1 MTRPLRIVQPGISP
15 QSIKRKIPVPLWEE
29 CKNTEQPYGGK
40 DSMENKTFDKAA
52 LMLNEP
58 EKIRVYRFGNTVYK
72 VGNFFSKKNT
82 ETMKEILERTIRR
95 EAKSQVKN

>member
-1 MTRPLRIVQPGISP
+1 
-15 QSIKRKIPVPLWEE
+15 
-29 CKNTEQPYGGK
+29 
-40 DSMENKTFDKAA
+40 MENKTFDKAA

-72 VGNFFSKKNT
+72 VGNFFAKKNT

-95 EAKSQVKN
+95 EAKSKVKN

>member
-1 MTRPLRIVQPGISP
+1 
-15 QSIKRKIPVPLWEE
+15 
-29 CKNTEQPYGGK
+29 
-40 DSMENKTFDKAA
+40 MENKTFDKAA

-72 VGNFFSKKNT
+72 VGSFFAKKDT

>member
-1 MTRPLRIVQPGISP
+1 MAQEENVVD
-15 QSIKRKIPVPLWEE
+15 SIKSKYSWVDIVFGTHNLHKLPNILKE
-29 CKNTEQPYGGK
+29 
-40 DSMENKTFDKAA
+40 SMENKTFDKAA

-72 VGNFFSKKNT
+72 VGNFFAKKNT

>member
-1 MTRPLRIVQPGISP
+1 
-15 QSIKRKIPVPLWEE
+15 
-29 CKNTEQPYGGK
+29 
-40 DSMENKTFDKAA
+40 MENKTFDKAA

-72 VGNFFSKKNT
+72 VGNFFAKKNT

-95 EAKSQVKN
+95 EAKSQVKTKSEVFAVSPYCRWIFEKRCGIMLGDTVKLLPTERSQK

>member
-1 MTRPLRIVQPGISP
+1 
-15 QSIKRKIPVPLWEE
+15 
-29 CKNTEQPYGGK
+29 
-40 DSMENKTFDKAA
+40 MENKTFDKAA

-72 VGNFFSKKNT
+72 GGNFFAKKNT